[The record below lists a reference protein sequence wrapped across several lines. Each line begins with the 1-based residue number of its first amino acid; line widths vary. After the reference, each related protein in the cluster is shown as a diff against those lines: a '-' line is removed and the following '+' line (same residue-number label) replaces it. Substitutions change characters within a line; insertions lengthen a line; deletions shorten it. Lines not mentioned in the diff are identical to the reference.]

1 MIDFDDVELDK
12 QLKIDSVK
20 RDEMIIIEDDN
31 W

>member
-20 RDEMIIIEDDN
+20 RDEMIIIEEDN